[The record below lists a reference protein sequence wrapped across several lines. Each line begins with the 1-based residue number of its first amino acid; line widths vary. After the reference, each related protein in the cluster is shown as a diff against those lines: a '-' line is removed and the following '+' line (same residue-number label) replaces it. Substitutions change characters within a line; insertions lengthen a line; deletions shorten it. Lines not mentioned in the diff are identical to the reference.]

1 MRTQPI
7 ENKKAGSNPF
17 NCLISHA
24 ATKILH
30 GDNKKCHMMKQRR
43 EGLLALI
50 FTALFLFTGWE
61 YLYAADATF
70 TWTANTET
78 NLAGY
83 KIHYGTTSR
92 NYDSVLLVPKTE
104 TTATV
109 TDLAPGITYYFAA
122 TAYDADNF
130 ESDYSTEVVWAAAE
144 NSNTAPV
151 ATGSIIQTTEGNP
164 VSGNFSAIDVDNDTL
179 TYSIVSNG
187 NLGSAVIINATTGA
201 FTYIPNNQATGT
213 DSFSF
218 KANDGSS
225 DSNEAVVTV
234 TIDTLVVNTAPIASS
249 ASITTDMGITI
260 GGQLSAADGD
270 NDPLIYTIVSNGSL
284 GTAIIN
290 DPSRGTFTFTP
301 NLLAIGTDSFTFKV
315 NDGKTDSNIAT
326 VLVTIQQIN
335 AVPIASGMH
344 ITTTEEIS
352 ATGKLSAIDA
362 DNDPLTYAIA
372 SNGSLGTAVINDSTS
387 GTFTY
392 TPNPQATGSDSFTF
406 KVNDGK
412 ADSNIASITID
423 ITTAGNAIATFT
435 WTANTEA
442 NLAGYRIHYG
452 LASRNYTQVVEVPK
466 TETTASIKGL
476 TLGKT
481 YYFAATAYDSETF
494 ESDYSTE
501 VVWTAQ
507 ISNNPPVATNGSLE
521 TTQGNSAGGTLSAT
535 DPDGDSLTYSITS
548 NGSLGSAV
556 ITNAATGEFVYL
568 PNTNALGADS
578 FTFQASDGNYESN
591 LATVS
596 VMIDEK
602 PANLPPVAVIQY
614 QVPADSPYTAELS
627 GMSSSDPDGEIVSYQ
642 WNFGDGTIASGP
654 SFNHTY
660 SVIGQYTVSLIV
672 TDNSGAVSQDVASI
686 TIIGDIENM
695 PPVAA
700 FVATVSPDNSAQW
713 IFDGTGSDDPDGEIV
728 TYSWNFGDGE
738 IAAGAL
744 TQHRF
749 LISGV
754 YSVTLIVLDNNGE
767 TAKKVVDIEV
777 TVPPFIMETGEVSV
791 GGDWQWVE
799 FSEPIENPIVVAE
812 PASDNDKTAGV
823 IRIVDVQRTG
833 FNIRFQN
840 WEYQQIAEH
849 ANENIGYIAMESGSY
864 VLENGARVEAGTFT
878 TANTQG
884 FAQTAFA
891 RQFSTAPVVFT
902 SVNTANE
909 SSAVTGRVRNV
920 TATGFEYKLQEQS
933 SSSEP
938 FHQQETIS
946 YVAWEPSAGT
956 LGDLVYEV
964 RKTEQAVTD
973 QWLGINFNTLFGL
986 SPVMLAGMQTAE
998 DDDPASLRYELLT
1011 ATGVQLRV
1019 DEEKSVDNDTS
1030 HLGENVGFIALGTLE
1045 KTIGGLTAD
1054 DDHDNDID
1062 GNDLINYINGVSS
1075 LPLEEIAA
1083 QFGSVQ

>member
-1 MRTQPI
+1 MGTQPI
-7 ENKKAGSNPF
+7 ENTKAGSNPF
-17 NCLISHA
+17 NCLISY
-24 ATKILH
+24 ATTKKLH
-30 GDNKKCHMMKQRR
+30 RDNKKCRRMKQRR
-43 EGLLALI
+43 EGLLPLI
-50 FTALFLFTGWE
+50 FTVLFLFAGWE

-109 TDLAPGITYYFAA
+109 TDLSPGTAYYFAA

-130 ESDYSTEVVWAAAE
+130 ESDYSTEIVWAAAE

-151 ATGSIIQTTEGNP
+151 ATGAIIQTTEGYP
-164 VSGNFSAIDVDNDTL
+164 VSGNLSAIDVDNNTL

-187 NLGSAVIINATTGA
+187 NLGSAVIINAATGA

-218 KANDGSS
+218 KANDGTS
-225 DSNEAVVTV
+225 DSNVAVVTV
-234 TIDTLVVNTAPIASS
+234 TINTLSVVNTAPIAAS
-249 ASITTDMGITI
+249 ASITTDMGIAI
-260 GGQLSAADGD
+260 GGQLSAEDVD
-270 NDPLIYTIVSNGSL
+270 NDTLIYAIVSNGS
-284 GTAIIN
+284 I
-290 DPSRGTFTFTP
+290 
-301 NLLAIGTDSFTFKV
+301 
-315 NDGKTDSNIAT
+315 
-326 VLVTIQQIN
+326 
-335 AVPIASGMH
+335 
-344 ITTTEEIS
+344 
-352 ATGKLSAIDA
+352 
-362 DNDPLTYAIA
+362 
-372 SNGSLGTAVINDSTS
+372 GTAVINDPTS

-392 TPNPQATGSDSFTF
+392 TPNPQVTGSDSFTF

-412 ADSNIASITID
+412 VDSNIASIAVG

-476 TLGKT
+476 TLGQT
-481 YYFAATAYDSETF
+481 YYFAATAFDTDQF

-521 TTQGNSAGGTLSAT
+521 TTQENSASGKLSAM
-535 DPDGDSLTYSITS
+535 DPDGDSLTYSIVD
-548 NGSLGSAV
+548 NGNLGSAV
-556 ITNAATGEFVYL
+556 ITNAATGEFIYM
-568 PNTNALGADS
+568 PNTNALGVDS
-578 FTFQASDGNYESN
+578 FTFKVSDGNYESN
-591 LATVS
+591 LASVS
-596 VMIDEK
+596 VMINEK
-602 PANLPPVAVIQY
+602 PANLPPIAVIQY
-614 QVPADSPYTAELS
+614 QVPTDSPYTAVLS
-627 GMSSSDPDGEIVSYQ
+627 GVSSSDSDGEIVSFQ
-642 WNFGDGTIASGP
+642 WNFGDGTTASGP

-660 SVIGQYTVSLIV
+660 SVTGQYSVSLIV

-686 TIIGDIENM
+686 TIIGDIENIAPM
-695 PPVAA
+695 AA

-738 IAAGAL
+738 IATGAL

-767 TAKKVVDIEV
+767 TAKKVEDIEV
-777 TVPPFIMETGEVSV
+777 RVPPFIMEKGEVSV
-791 GGDWQWVE
+791 DGNWQRVE
-799 FSEPIENPIVVAE
+799 FSEPIENPVVVAE

-823 IRIVDVQRTG
+823 IRIADVQRTG

-840 WEYQQIAEH
+840 WEYQQIADH

-878 TANTQG
+878 TANTAG

-920 TATGFEYKLQEQS
+920 TASGFEYKLQEQS

-938 FHQQETIS
+938 LHQQETIS

-964 RKTEQAVTD
+964 QKTEQSVTD
-973 QWLGINFNTLFGL
+973 EWFALSFNSRFGL
-986 SPVMLAGMQTAE
+986 SPVMLAGMQTAD
-998 DDDPASLRYELLT
+998 DDDPASLRYQLLT

-1062 GNDLINYINGVSS
+1062 GKDLLNYIKGISS

-1083 QFGSVQ
+1083 QFGLVQ